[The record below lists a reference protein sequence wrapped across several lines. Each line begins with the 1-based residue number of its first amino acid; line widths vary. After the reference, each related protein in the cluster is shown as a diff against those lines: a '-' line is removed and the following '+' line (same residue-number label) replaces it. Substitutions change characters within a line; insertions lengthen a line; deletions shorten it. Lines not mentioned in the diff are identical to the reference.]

1 MERRA
6 FLNLAVKKARAPAP
20 PPMQWVRPPYAAPEL
35 HFLAACTRCDA
46 CIPACPHHVMFKLSE
61 KAGRLAA
68 GTPAMD
74 LINYGCH
81 MCPDTPCV
89 TACEPGALRRDPL
102 LGKARDRAGDKVGDK
117 AEDAAVISPFPTLAV
132 ATIDEKSCLPY
143 SGPECGACAHSCPVP
158 GALHWVS
165 GVRPVINAE
174 ACTGCAL
181 CREACIVSP
190 KAIKITAAAKT
201 PDVAPAG

>member
-1 MERRA
+1 VERRA
-6 FLNLAVKKARAPAP
+6 FLNLAVKKARPPAS

-46 CIPACPHHVMFKLSE
+46 CIPACPHHVIFKLSD

-74 LINYGCH
+74 LMRHGCH

-89 TACEPGALRRDPL
+89 TACEPGALRRVSTLD
-102 LGKARDRAGDKVGDK
+102 KARDNVEGEASDEVGD
-117 AEDAAVISPFPTLAV
+117 EDVTPPFPTLAL
-132 ATIDEKSCLPY
+132 ATIDESSCLPY

-158 GALHWVS
+158 GALQWVS
-165 GVRPVINAE
+165 GIRPVINAE

-190 KAIKITAAAKT
+190 KAIRITAAPTT
-201 PDVAPAG
+201 PDTPGAR